1 MDCAILLWVF
11 VFVFLMWRVAYL
23 FGYIYCY
30 SDFLF
35 CELSFPIFCSFFI
48 WVVFFLTGFMKV
60 YARHEFFVGHY
71 FRIIFFQFI
80 FSLFVLP
87 LCAEFLHF
95 IALKIVH
102 LTIKMWNLLKF
113 FYGFIHFVD
122 HCLFLKIALLRY
134 NWHTINLSYL
144 KLDKLWHI
152 FIPMKPQSK

>member
-1 MDCAILLWVF
+1 MQLSVFESYYCPVFLPILGVVSLILAILWVDCAILLWVF

-102 LTIKMWNLLKF
+102 LTIKM
-113 FYGFIHFVD
+113 
-122 HCLFLKIALLRY
+122 
-134 NWHTINLSYL
+134 
-144 KLDKLWHI
+144 
-152 FIPMKPQSK
+152 